1 MVGDAGDEDET
12 DRESGPRCDLSEAD
26 LSYRVSWQGPL
37 LQPLQVWLRAGNLQA
52 IRRIQKASDSS
63 DPLTA
68 RVDEVQGHLQEIAA
82 LLPVLEAELQMRN
95 ATLERVRADAV
106 RYERLAAL
114 DRDKAETVEKLVD
127 ETVKRGVR
135 EAVKTLGEGFDE
147 ATRMI
152 SFGIDQSSKA
162 GRKQQIQYF
171 LLGLAGSV
179 PLGVAGNFLFEWLT
193 K

>member
-1 MVGDAGDEDET
+1 M
-12 DRESGPRCDLSEAD
+12 SEAD